1 MATTYSSITLLV
13 NGIDYIFSVDA
24 TDGTET
30 EMVNL
35 VSGQSIGDT
44 FPSSAV
50 INAHGPLILNS
61 SAGVVGASKSIL
73 GAVLVDPN
81 NNVVFQIP
89 YVDPETCRI
98 PAQKQSNYPVG
109 LNYQLKVLTTDA

>member
-1 MATTYSSITLLV
+1 MTTTYSSLAIQV
-13 NGIDYIFSVDA
+13 NGVDYLFTVNA
-24 TDGTET
+24 TDGAEA
-30 EMVNL
+30 ELVNL

-44 FPSSAV
+44 FPSGAV

-61 SAGVVGASKSIL
+61 SDSAGASKSIL

-98 PAQKQSNYPVG
+98 PALKACSYPVG
-109 LNYQLKVLTTDA
+109 LNYQLNVLTANA